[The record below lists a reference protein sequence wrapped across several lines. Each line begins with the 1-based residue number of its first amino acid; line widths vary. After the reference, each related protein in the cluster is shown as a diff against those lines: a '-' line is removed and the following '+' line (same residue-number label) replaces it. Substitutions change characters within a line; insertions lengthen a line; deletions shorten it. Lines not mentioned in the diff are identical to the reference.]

1 MGGNFRTEYALI
13 AVPKV
18 LSRKKCFIFIA
29 HVELQK
35 GFKRA
40 TGFSS
45 ISDAIAMVEA
55 VQAEEKELK
64 PAA

>member
-1 MGGNFRTEYALI
+1 
-13 AVPKV
+13 